1 MSGSQQP
8 TWRKLG
14 IVAGAG
20 ELPVVLARAC
30 EAAGLPFHI
39 SRLGAG
45 MNPALDA
52 FGGDTFELGEIGKR
66 LDALSAAGC
75 DAVTMVGVLKRP
87 DFKSLKV
94 DGRGAMF
101 LPKVVMAARKG
112 DDALLTLIAGEFER
126 SGFKVIGV
134 HEVAGQ
140 LLAPAGLIAG
150 PDLNSD
156 DVADIKKA
164 AQIAASIGALDIG
177 QGCVVCHGL
186 VLAVEAQEGTDAMLE
201 RVALLPANIR
211 GDSSARAGAIAKRPK
226 PGQELRVDLPT
237 IGVATL
243 ERAAAA
249 GLKAVAFQAGAS
261 LLINQT
267 ECAAAAERLGVALYG
282 FSPADVDAK

>member
-1 MSGSQQP
+1 MSASVQT

-20 ELPVVLARAC
+20 ELPVLLARAC
-30 EAAGLPFHI
+30 EAAGHAFHI

-45 MNPALDA
+45 VNPALDS

-66 LDALSAAGC
+66 LDGLSAAGC
-75 DAVTMVGVLKRP
+75 DAITMVGILARP
-87 DFKSLKV
+87 DFKSLKM
-94 DGRGAMF
+94 DTRGALL
-101 LPKVVMAARKG
+101 LPKVVMAARRG
-112 DDALLTLIAGEFER
+112 DDALLTVLVKEFE
-126 SGFKVIGV
+126 SAGFKVIGV
-134 HEVAGQ
+134 HEIAGQ

-150 PDLNSD
+150 PALSAEDM
-156 DVADIKKA
+156 ADIKKG

-201 RVALLPANIR
+201 RVARLPARIR
-211 GDSSARAGAIAKRPK
+211 GGADARAGALVKRPK

-237 IGVATL
+237 IGMATL
-243 ERAAAA
+243 ERAASA

-261 LLINQT
+261 LLINQE
-267 ECAAAAERLGVALYG
+267 ECAAAAARLGVTLYG
-282 FSPADVDAK
+282 FAPQDVDA